1 MTLLRLYFLR
11 HGFESADSWLA
22 QPLVM
27 VANMFMEILQRGN
40 LTAAEQKEAQSSL
53 VLLVKGM
60 RDQSRNNTI
69 SEMVFRVTKARMRAQ
84 DQQLLLSEGIIRPS
98 DGEYRTQQM
107 HEVQTRWPAM
117 ATKMADEPHTQTL
130 SDLLRTMGRVNIDEQ
145 TDSTAQWEGERR

>member
-69 SEMVFRVTKARMRAQ
+69 SELVFRITKARMRAQ

-107 HEVQTRWPAM
+107 REVQTQWPAM

-130 SDLLRTMGRVNIDEQ
+130 SDLLRTMERVNIDEQ
-145 TDSTAQWEGERR
+145 TDSTAQWEGEHR